1 LAKRTNKTVGRTT
14 GGRTTGRTTVGRT
27 TGGRTTGRTTG
38 GRTTGRMTGRTTGR
52 MTGRI
57 MSDRNTLNSSL
68 NVRQRKRFCYFC
80 KENITHIDYKNVS
93 MLKKFVSDKGKIRP
107 KRSTGNCVQH
117 QKMIADAIKRAR
129 EIALM
134 PYFRR

>member
-1 LAKRTNKTVGRTT
+1 MNKTTGRTTGRTTTGRTSTGRTTGRRTT
-14 GGRTTGRTTVGRT
+14 GGRTTGGRPR
-27 TGGRTTGRTTG
+27 GRTTGR
-38 GRTTGRMTGRTTGR
+38 
-52 MTGRI
+52 I
-57 MSDRNTLNSSL
+57 MGDRNTLNSSL

-117 QKMIADAIKRAR
+117 QKKIADAIKRAR